1 MATDS
6 SPHQAVDRA
15 LQVLTFL
22 GRHPAGASLQ
32 QISAGLG
39 VPKPSLHRILSSM
52 RARGFATQQEQ
63 GGPYLLGPAALEA
76 AFTFHAGFDLRQVL
90 HPLVL
95 AIRDKFQQTTHLAC
109 LTGGEISYIDKVEAN
124 IGVRITSVIG
134 GRNPAHATGVGKAM
148 LGQLL
153 SDDDAVRDWV
163 NEHGPLLQRT
173 PYTATTTEQLADA
186 LRAVRE
192 KGFAVDNEESEP
204 GLVCVAA
211 CVPMVFGELSPL
223 TAVSVTGLRDPM
235 CAVGVDQ
242 IGTQLLD
249 LIAGFDYSS
258 GRLQ

>member
-1 MATDS
+1 
-6 SPHQAVDRA
+6 
-15 LQVLTFL
+15 
-22 GRHPAGASLQ
+22 
-32 QISAGLG
+32 
-39 VPKPSLHRILSSM
+39 
-52 RARGFATQQEQ
+52 
-63 GGPYLLGPAALEA
+63 
-76 AFTFHAGFDLRQVL
+76 FDLRQVL

-124 IGVRITSVIG
+124 IRVPITSLIG
-134 GRNPAHATGVGKAM
+134 GPHPAPAPRVGEAT
-148 LGQLL
+148 LGPLPGGGGAVL
-153 SDDDAVRDWV
+153 RGGDDAVRDWV

-173 PYTATTTEQLADA
+173 PHTATTAEQLAEA

-235 CAVGVDQ
+235 CA
-242 IGTQLLD
+242 
-249 LIAGFDYSS
+249 
-258 GRLQ
+258 